1 MAHVLVADDDAAL
14 RDTLRMALED
24 EGHTV
29 TLASDGEAALHAL
42 RAARTPMVA
51 LLDSLMPRLN
61 AEDIVRAVAA
71 DRDLAGRH
79 AFIVF
84 SATGRS
90 ISLEIAHLI
99 AQMQIPIIRR
109 PFDLLHLLVQVE
121 FAAQRL
127 AKSSV

>member
-1 MAHVLVADDDAAL
+1 MAQILIAEDDAAL

-24 EGHTV
+24 EGHTIAQ
-29 TLASDGEAALHAL
+29 ASDGAAALYAI
-42 RAARTPMVA
+42 RCSPTPLVV
-51 LLDSLMPRLN
+51 LLDSLMPRMN
-61 AEDIVRAVAA
+61 ADDVLQAVVA
-71 DRDLAGRH
+71 DHDLACRH

-90 ISLEIAHLI
+90 LSLKTANIIEQLR
-99 AQMQIPIIRR
+99 IPIIRR

-127 AKSSV
+127 AQTNA